1 MFSERWRSCVA
12 VFQAD
17 GLPDLSQHIKI
28 PASPT
33 QILAFPLF
41 HGGFSDVYKG
51 VLSLPD
57 RQMDVALK
65 VYRALNDPAKAFK
78 YLQRE
83 VCILKAI
90 PPHSNV
96 AELIGVG
103 VIENRPT
110 LVLRWYARGNA
121 WKDLA
126 GKDLNTLLD
135 AIRGIAYGIEHLHSH
150 DIIHGDLKASN
161 ILMAD
166 DGSPVVADF
175 GLSKILEHST
185 GYTTSSLAGSLN
197 WLAPELFEAQEL
209 GQPIQTSRSGASDI
223 WALGC
228 TVYELLTG
236 SIPYADQPNS
246 PVLSRHVRNGNNPL
260 LPTDRIIRNNPAI
273 RNLLVSCWAMNPS
286 ERPTIAEFI
295 FRLP

>member
-1 MFSERWRSCVA
+1 MISELWRS
-12 VFQAD
+12 FITLLHSD
-17 GLPDLSQHIKI
+17 GLPDLSQNIRI
-28 PASPT
+28 PASNP
-33 QILAFPLF
+33 LPLF
-41 HGGFSDVYKG
+41 YGGFSDVYTG

-65 VYRALNDPAKAFK
+65 VYRALDDPAKAFK

-83 VCILKAI
+83 VSILKAI
-90 PPHSNV
+90 PPHANV

-103 VIENRPT
+103 NIQNRPT
-110 LVLRWYARGNA
+110 LVLPWYARGNA
-121 WKDLA
+121 SKDLA
-126 GKDLNTLLD
+126 GTDLDTLLD
-135 AIRGIAYGIEHLHSH
+135 AIRGIARGIEHLHSH
-150 DIIHGDLKASN
+150 AIIHGDLKASN

-175 GLSKILEHST
+175 GLSRILEHST
-185 GYTTSSLAGSLN
+185 GYTTSSLTGTVN
-197 WLAPELFEAQEL
+197 WLAPEMLEAMQL
-209 GQPIQTSRSGASDI
+209 GQPVQISRSRASDI

-246 PVLSRHVRNGNNPL
+246 VVLSRHVRHGNNPL
-260 LPTDRIIRNNPAI
+260 LSKDEIIQNNPAI
-273 RNLLVSCWAMNPS
+273 RSLLVSCWAMNPS

-295 FRLP
+295 SRLP